1 VDHIPIGAG
10 KRGPITETLQAAF
23 FGLFNGKTP
32 DKWGWLEPANRRD
45 REPRWLADNHHP
57 KACLLGMLWR

>member
-1 VDHIPIGAG
+1 VDHIKIGAG

-32 DKWGWLEPANRRD
+32 DKWGWLEPA
-45 REPRWLADNHHP
+45 EPAKSRGVA
-57 KACLLGMLWR
+57 AAG